1 MSETKM
7 VELTI
12 DGKKVKAPAKATILE
27 AALDNGIYIPR
38 LCWDRRLKPFGGCR
52 LCLVE
57 WEGSPKLFAACST
70 PVRQDMVIMTESEK
84 LAKARKVVLELL
96 LVHHPLDCPV
106 CDKAGECEL
115 QDLAFKYGPA
125 ESRFKGKR
133 HHGPELLAAPL
144 LERNPN
150 RCILCGK
157 CVRVCTEHQGVGAI
171 NFIGRGFETIISPA
185 FEETLDCE
193 FCGQCIDACPVGA
206 LGSKPYRFRSRVWF
220 MDQIDTICPYCACG
234 CTVRLGVRE
243 GKVVRSVGPDGV
255 GTSKGDLCGKG
266 RFGFDFLYSGKRL
279 RSPMIRKGEE
289 LVPSTWEEA
298 FAFIAESLNRI
309 KDSEGA
315 GAIGALGSQRCSLE
329 DNYMLQKFM
338 RETVG
343 SDSIDSVAALG
354 YARAQRAIKKA
365 FGLDALPIDFDSPLS
380 ADAILVIESDMTS
393 THPVFGLNIMRAGRE
408 KGTNLIVVEPKIT
421 KLARH
426 SNDWLRNRPGTSVAL
441 LGGMMKVI
449 LDEGLAADSA
459 EGIQKFSE
467 LKDSLEGYSLEQ
479 AAAISG
485 VPAERIAEAARAFAK
500 SPEKLVCMTLGENEN
515 SKGSDVVLAAANLL
529 LLTGAGPESLQLPA
543 DLSNT
548 LGMFEAGVRPDAGP
562 GHSELKAPGAGLKE
576 MFYSEGSPLR
586 ALYIMG
592 ENPLVT
598 FPDAGRVEEVLKG
611 LEFLVVQDINLT
623 DTAKLAHVVLPAAAW
638 SEKEGTF
645 VGATGLPQRARKCVP
660 ESEGTMADWKILRN
674 LARFMQSEAGN
685 TDFEGLSTEIGRK
698 VKLDFSLEGT
708 NLSFNNVAGVTEAV
722 EDSEFPLS
730 MVVGILMQH
739 SGSLTTVSK
748 SLGSVAPNPYM
759 QINVSDAGKFDV
771 TDDEFVR
778 ISSRRGEVIMKA
790 RVTDEVPS
798 GMLFVP
804 AHFSHARVNAL
815 TGFSGNGTP
824 TMEPVKVEKV

>member
-1 MSETKM
+1 MKT

-12 DGKKVKAPAKATILE
+12 DGKKVQAPAKATILE

-70 PVRQDMVIMTESEK
+70 PVRPDMVIITESEK

-115 QDLAFKYGPA
+115 QDLAFKYGPSQ
-125 ESRFKGKR
+125 SRFKGKR

-220 MDQIDTICPYCACG
+220 MDQVDTICPYCSCG

-243 GKVVRSVGPDGV
+243 GKIIRSVGPDGV
-255 GTSKGDLCGKG
+255 GISKGDLCGKG
-266 RFGFDFLYSGKRL
+266 RFGFDFLYSDKRVK
-279 RSPMIRKGEE
+279 SPLIRKDGE
-289 LVPSTWEEA
+289 LVPASWEEA
-298 FAFIAESLNRI
+298 FGAISEKLREI
-309 KDSEGA
+309 KDRDGA
-315 GAIGALGSQRCSLE
+315 AAIGALGSQRCSIE

-338 RETVG
+338 RSTVG
-343 SDSIDSVAALG
+343 SGNIDSVSALG
-354 YARAQRAIKKA
+354 YAKAQSAMKKA
-365 FGLDALPIDFDSPLS
+365 FGLNALPIDFNAPLS
-380 ADAILVIESDMTS
+380 ADAILVLESDMTS

-408 KGTNLIVVEPKIT
+408 KGTHLTVLEPKIT

-426 SNDWLRNRPGTSVAL
+426 ANDWLRNRPGTSVAVL
-441 LGGMMKVI
+441 NGMMKVI
-449 LDEGLAADSA
+449 LEEGLAADSA
-459 EGIQKFSE
+459 GSIQGFSE
-467 LKDSLEGYSLEQ
+467 LKGSLEGYSLEE
-479 AAAISG
+479 AASASG
-485 VPAERIAEAARAFAK
+485 LSAERISAAARLFAK
-500 SPEKLVCMTLGENEN
+500 APKKLVCMTLGENEN
-515 SKGSDVVLAAANLL
+515 TKGRDTVLAAANLL
-529 LLTGAGPESLQLPA
+529 LLTGAGAESLQLPA

-562 GHSELKAPGAGLKE
+562 GHSALDKPGAGLRE
-576 MFYSEGSPLR
+576 MFYSGDSPLK
-586 ALYIMG
+586 AMYIMG
-592 ENPLVT
+592 ENPLLT
-598 FPDAGRVEEVLKG
+598 FPDAGRVEEVLRG

-645 VGATGLPQRARKCVP
+645 VGATGLPQKIKKCVP
-660 ESEGTMADWKILRN
+660 EPEGTMADWKILRN
-674 LARFMQSEAGN
+674 LARFMQSDVGN
-685 TDFEGLSTEIGRK
+685 TDFGGLAAEIGRK
-698 VKLDFSLEGT
+698 VKFDFSVRET
-708 NLSFNNVAGVTEAV
+708 SLSYNPVSAAPEAGPDTEYPF
-722 EDSEFPLS
+722 D

-739 SGSLTTVSK
+739 SGSLTNVSK
-748 SLGSVAPNPYM
+748 SLGSVAPNAYM
-759 QINVSDAGKFDV
+759 QINVKDAGKCGV
-771 TDDEFVR
+771 KDDDFVR
-778 ISSRRGEVIMKA
+778 ISSRRGAVIMKA
-790 RVTDEVPS
+790 RVTDEVPE

-815 TGFSGNGTP
+815 TGFSGNGASSV
-824 TMEPVKVEKV
+824 EPVKVEKT